1 MRHYRYRSALNSA
14 LAPLHARSLIPTRSN
29 CHHEYHGEQHLLRR
43 TNISILCFMVNLHG
57 IHVPT
62 PYKHKNTVAGVLTP
76 TGRNQ
81 YITQDP
87 PRGDLYNTYLTGS
100 PMTRSFLLL

>member
-62 PYKHKNTVAGVLTP
+62 PYKHKNTVAGVLTLP
-76 TGRNQ
+76 SAPGP
-81 YITQDP
+81 YC
-87 PRGDLYNTYLTGS
+87 LT
-100 PMTRSFLLL
+100 